1 MLKFGKGLNR
11 IQFLS
16 WNPLFFEGYIFNR
29 SRTSLLGFLKLC
41 YSSFATFLN
50 CMPFQILDW
59 AANLAKNENF
69 PNVLPFFRIWILS
82 CSYEIKTGSEISSRS
97 NMKLKLYHFY
107 IEYSFPDLLCSSMLA
122 QPTKKPQIR
131 NFSNTGKTLIRKSF
145 EIYSLQKVLWY
156 LGTYFCF
163 SENKVLTTL
172 AAAFSE
178 TVENKLEMLA
188 A

>member
-1 MLKFGKGLNR
+1 MESTFFRGVYFQSIKDIITR
-11 IQFLS
+11 IFKTILH
-16 WNPLFFEGYIFNR
+16 FI
-29 SRTSLLGFLKLC
+29 C
-41 YSSFATFLN
+41 YFLN

-107 IEYSFPDLLCSSMLA
+107 IEYCFPDLLCSSMLA